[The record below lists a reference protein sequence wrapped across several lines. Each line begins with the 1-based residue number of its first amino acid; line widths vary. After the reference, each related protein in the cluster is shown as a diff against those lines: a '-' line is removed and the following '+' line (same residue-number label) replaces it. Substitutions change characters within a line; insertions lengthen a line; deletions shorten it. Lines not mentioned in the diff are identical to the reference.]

1 MDAKKFLLTIGF
13 IGATLASLVMPIGY
27 AEAAVFKIATVSPDG
42 AVWMVKMR
50 AGAAEVERRTEGRV
64 RFKFYPGGIM
74 GSDQSVLRKIRVGQL
89 QGGAVTTG
97 SLIDIY
103 PDFQIYG
110 VPLIFD
116 SLDEVDYVRKRM
128 DDHLVKEL
136 EQRGLISFGFA
147 EGGFAYMMCNKPLR
161 SIEDLKQQRVWLP
174 SGDDV
179 SRTVFEIAGVSSI
192 QLPIS
197 DVMTGLQTGLIDTV
211 GISPIAAIALQW
223 YTRVKY
229 VTDTPLSYIA
239 ATLVLDR
246 KAFTMLATADQLIVR
261 EVMGRV
267 FREIDAQNRQDDADA
282 KEALRKQGIV
292 FVTPSPQG
300 LEQWKKL
307 AIKAREKL
315 ITRGVY
321 SAEVV
326 GVLRDHLKTYRKLQA
341 AGSSNNKVHAT
352 TVLR

>member
-1 MDAKKFLLTIGF
+1 MAAKKLLLLVGLVA
-13 IGATLASLVMPIGY
+13 GAVVSFATPFTRVD
-27 AEAAVFKIATVSPDG
+27 AAVFKIATVSPDG
-42 AVWMVKMR
+42 ATWMVKMR
-50 AGAAEVERRTEGRV
+50 AGAAEIERLTEGRI

-89 QGGAVTTG
+89 HGGAVTTG

-128 DDHLVKEL
+128 DDHLVKGL
-136 EQRGLISFGFA
+136 EERGLISFGLA
-147 EGGFAYMMCNKPLR
+147 EGGFAYIMCNKPLR
-161 SIEDLKQQRVWLP
+161 SIADLKQQRVWVP
-174 SGDDV
+174 SGDDI
-179 SRTVFEIAGVSSI
+179 SQTVFEIAGVSPI

-197 DVMTGLQTGLIDTV
+197 DVMTGLQTGLIDTIGV
-211 GISPIAAIALQW
+211 SPIAAIALQW

-246 KAFTMLATADQLIVR
+246 KAFTKLSPADQVIVR

-267 FREIDAQNRQDDADA
+267 FREIDARNRQDHADA
-282 KEALRKQGIV
+282 KEALRKQGVV
-292 FVTPSPQG
+292 FVTPSPQE
-300 LEQWKKL
+300 LAQWKKI
-307 AIKAREKL
+307 AIKARETL
-315 ITRGVY
+315 MARGVY

-326 GVLRDHLKTYRKLQA
+326 GVLRDHLKTYRKLHA
-341 AGSSNNKVHAT
+341 TGSSNNKVHAT